1 VFTQTFSHEQRHHHN
16 IHMLRILIA
25 DDHEIVRRGIKQIL
39 LEGLMNPEIGEA
51 HDTPSLVQKALQ
63 EEWDIIISDLSM
75 PGGGGMAAIPRIR
88 EVKPAQRILIVSI
101 YPEEQ
106 YAVKVIRLGAAGYLN
121 KDAATEELLKAVHV
135 ILAGRRYIQ
144 PLVAEKITIPLRNQA
159 GLLPHELL
167 SDREFEVLS
176 RLVAGNSVTEIA
188 TDLTLSPNTVSTYRS
203 RILMKMDMR
212 SNADLV
218 RYALTNK
225 LTNSEQADL

>member
-1 VFTQTFSHEQRHHHN
+1 
-16 IHMLRILIA
+16 MLRILIA

-88 EVKPAQRILIVSI
+88 EAKPTQRILIVSI

-225 LTNSEQADL
+225 LTNSEQAGL